1 MSLQE
6 LIERLIRLHALMD
19 GSIDL
24 VTESA
29 TEAQESVYQ
38 AILDAINDFEISDGR
53 YVVTQNYSKR
63 IAILEKK
70 IKGILGDIYAS
81 SITEYLSSFT
91 TVEETNIALQKD
103 YNQLE
108 IDAKLLTPA
117 KAAIYSQ
124 AEYYLKAGLAD
135 AYIQPAKYLLMQ
147 QVSTGISI
155 KDSQRILKKWNDGEL
170 TGKLTSG
177 RQTPNLQKYATQ
189 VSRDSLYQ
197 YHGAINEVISKEY
210 DLTDFVYTGDIIED
224 SRPMCRHLV
233 NLKRTISLEEM
244 PALIEKYPQGL
255 YPGTS
260 KKNFIQL
267 RGGYSCRHSAFAV
280 RGDE

>member
-1 MSLQE
+1 
-6 LIERLIRLHALMD
+6 MD

-24 VTESA
+24 VTDAA
-29 TEAQESVYQ
+29 TEAQELVYQ
-38 AILDAINDFEISDGR
+38 AILDAINQFEIADGR
-53 YVVTQNYSKR
+53 YVVTQNYSRR

-70 IKGILGDIYAS
+70 IKGILGDIYAP

-108 IDAKLLTPA
+108 IDTKLLTPA
-117 KAAIYSQ
+117 KTAIYTQ

-147 QVSTGISI
+147 QISTGISI
-155 KDSQRILKKWNDGEL
+155 KDSQRILKKWNDGDL

-189 VSRDSLYQ
+189 VSRNVLYQ
-197 YHGAINEVISKEY
+197 YHGTINELIANEY
-210 DLTDFVYTGDIIED
+210 DLKGGIYTGDIIED
-224 SRPMCRHLV
+224 SRPGCKYLV
-233 NLKRTISLEEM
+233 GLKRIIHIDE
-244 PALIEKYPQGL
+244 I
-255 YPGTS
+255 PGVIKRFPEGVIAGTT
-260 KKNFIQL
+260 KENFPVY
-267 RGGYSCRHSAFAV
+267 RMGHSCRHSWFAV
-280 RGDE
+280 RWEES